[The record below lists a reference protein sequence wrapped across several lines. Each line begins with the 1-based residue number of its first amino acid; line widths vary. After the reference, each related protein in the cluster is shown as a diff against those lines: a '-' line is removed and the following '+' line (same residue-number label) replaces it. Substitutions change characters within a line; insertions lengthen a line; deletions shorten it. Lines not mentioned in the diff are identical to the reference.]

1 MFFKDLTYAARQ
13 LRSRPGFAF
22 AGILTMALGIG
33 ANTAIFSFVN
43 ALLLRPLPFPE
54 PDRLVRIDS
63 VRGQETGKLLPREWE
78 ELERDRRTFAG
89 VAAWYPTQYNL
100 SAGGK
105 PEVVRA
111 CMTTANLFRVLG
123 VRLIHGS
130 SWEEGTHRQRNP
142 SVVLNYEL
150 WHNRL
155 GRDAAITG
163 KSITMDQSPYL
174 VTGVAEPGFQFPVR
188 SDVFRAANL
197 GGAQNQDVRSLYVVA
212 RLQRGITMQQSQLLL
227 DAFAAEQERAYPD
240 SNRGIRFQVISLR
253 EAYTGEVR
261 PFLLLT
267 LGLVALV
274 LLIACANVVNLLL
287 ARGLARRKEIAVRLA
302 LGAGRRDIMRQV
314 VLESVLL
321 TLLGGVA
328 GLGLAAWW
336 MRVLREM
343 LRVDL
348 PPWMSIEL
356 DPVVLLFTTVVSIGC
371 GVMAG
376 LAPAIS
382 SARADLLSAFQDAS
396 RGSSGGRAHAGIRR
410 ALVAGELA
418 LAVTLLIAAGLL
430 VRSFQS
436 LQDTDTGFERERM
449 LTFRTDPPWAR
460 YNRVEQT
467 SLFYRLALER
477 LQALPGVEAAAAN
490 HSLPL
495 ALNQNYGK
503 PSIIAEGQDLETQ
516 RRNPFVNI
524 QVVSPNYF
532 DVMKIRLRAGRAF
545 HASDRIA
552 TTPVTVLSRP
562 LADRL
567 FAGADP
573 LGRRIRMA
581 GLLSALDEKQENW
594 FTVVGVAEGVRSES
608 LLSDVSMDLYLSNQ
622 QQFAGDTFF
631 VVRTRQDATA
641 LSTAVAQAILQV
653 DPEQPVFDVQPLD
666 DLVEASVWQRRIAG
680 RLSLWFGGL
689 ALVLAA
695 VGAYSVIAYAVSQRT
710 RELGIRQALG
720 STSWQTQQLVL
731 GDAMSL
737 AAVGLGSGAVLGY
750 AVAWSVSGLLYR
762 VSPLDPWIYGG
773 VLGSVGLVALLACYV
788 PARRA
793 ARIQPVEALRQE

>member
-1 MFFKDLTYAARQ
+1 
-13 LRSRPGFAF
+13 
-22 AGILTMALGIG
+22 
-33 ANTAIFSFVN
+33 
-43 ALLLRPLPFPE
+43 
-54 PDRLVRIDS
+54 
-63 VRGQETGKLLPREWE
+63 
-78 ELERDRRTFAG
+78 
-89 VAAWYPTQYNL
+89 
-100 SAGGK
+100 
-105 PEVVRA
+105 
-111 CMTTANLFRVLG
+111 
-123 VRLIHGS
+123 
-130 SWEEGTHRQRNP
+130 
-142 SVVLNYEL
+142 
-150 WHNRL
+150 
-155 GRDAAITG
+155 
-163 KSITMDQSPYL
+163 
-174 VTGVAEPGFQFPVR
+174 
-188 SDVFRAANL
+188 
-197 GGAQNQDVRSLYVVA
+197 
-212 RLQRGITMQQSQLLL
+212 
-227 DAFAAEQERAYPD
+227 
-240 SNRGIRFQVISLR
+240 
-253 EAYTGEVR
+253 
-261 PFLLLT
+261 
-267 LGLVALV
+267 
-274 LLIACANVVNLLL
+274 
-287 ARGLARRKEIAVRLA
+287 
-302 LGAGRRDIMRQV
+302 
-314 VLESVLL
+314 
-321 TLLGGVA
+321 
-328 GLGLAAWW
+328 
-336 MRVLREM
+336 
-343 LRVDL
+343 
-348 PPWMSIEL
+348 
-356 DPVVLLFTTVVSIGC
+356 
-371 GVMAG
+371 
-376 LAPAIS
+376 
-382 SARADLLSAFQDAS
+382 
-396 RGSSGGRAHAGIRR
+396 
-410 ALVAGELA
+410 
-418 LAVTLLIAAGLL
+418 
-430 VRSFQS
+430 
-436 LQDTDTGFERERM
+436 
-449 LTFRTDPPWAR
+449 
-460 YNRVEQT
+460 VEQT